1 MSSRS
6 FMSFFN
12 TSRTTAPDTSRVQN
26 LEELVRSDL
35 DSNLLDTRVGR
46 VVRYCGAQLTAFV
59 VTLKKTIDLLIEP
72 NSGEKAT
79 PPEPTSEAGDRPVL
93 VFKIYERNI
102 KGLVERAMDGLDHL
116 SPKVWQGEM
125 FRDRI
130 RRQID
135 VGFFMAAQMDERFWA
150 RVAEKLTVALTE
162 PPNPADKK
170 KDPAQ
175 ILFSLS
181 DLSVQDRLTQA
192 FSVTDPGYHEAR
204 DARKAEI
211 ARVIKMLDR
220 NREDCASG
228 VRRANRMLN
237 EATRAMAT
245 VLKDEDRERD
255 AAHEAHLAQLKID
268 REIRVQWEGADAP
281 EDYADVAEEG
291 EDYDQYMKRITAS
304 LSERN
309 KKIERRK
316 ELTAI
321 IREHLNK
328 TGQTSVDKLA
338 APSMAA
344 GGAGSNQ
351 VENANRYDRTSV
363 EVDRGYESEGQGP
376 SKRVRYQ

>member
-1 MSSRS
+1 
-6 FMSFFN
+6 
-12 TSRTTAPDTSRVQN
+12 
-26 LEELVRSDL
+26 
-35 DSNLLDTRVGR
+35 
-46 VVRYCGAQLTAFV
+46 YCGAQLTAFV

-150 RVAEKLTVALTE
+150 RVAEKLTVPLTE

-192 FSVTDPGYHEAR
+192 FS
-204 DARKAEI
+204 
-211 ARVIKMLDR
+211 
-220 NREDCASG
+220 
-228 VRRANRMLN
+228 
-237 EATRAMAT
+237 
-245 VLKDEDRERD
+245 
-255 AAHEAHLAQLKID
+255 
-268 REIRVQWEGADAP
+268 
-281 EDYADVAEEG
+281 
-291 EDYDQYMKRITAS
+291 
-304 LSERN
+304 
-309 KKIERRK
+309 
-316 ELTAI
+316 
-321 IREHLNK
+321 
-328 TGQTSVDKLA
+328 
-338 APSMAA
+338 
-344 GGAGSNQ
+344 
-351 VENANRYDRTSV
+351 
-363 EVDRGYESEGQGP
+363 
-376 SKRVRYQ
+376 